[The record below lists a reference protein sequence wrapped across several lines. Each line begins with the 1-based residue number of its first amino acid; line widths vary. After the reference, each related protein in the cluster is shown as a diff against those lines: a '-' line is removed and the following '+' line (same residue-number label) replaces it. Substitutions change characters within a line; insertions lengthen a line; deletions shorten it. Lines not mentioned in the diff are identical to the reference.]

1 MPVVPRIYPS
11 EAGRIIRDN
20 ILNTCSVV
28 TADVEQYLEALMAVQ
43 DRGLPG
49 AKIYDALLLACAA
62 RSAAKRIYTFSLGD
76 FRELARPDLAARIG
90 PP

>member
-49 AKIYDALLLACAA
+49 A
-62 RSAAKRIYTFSLGD
+62 
-76 FRELARPDLAARIG
+76 
-90 PP
+90 